1 MEIKTT
7 PIKDL
12 LEIEPIV
19 FGDERGYFFESF
31 SERDFRRLTGLDIH
45 FVQDNESM
53 SSRGV
58 LRGMHFQ
65 KVPHA
70 QGKLVRVVQGAV
82 QDVALDLRRDSP
94 TLGQYF
100 TTVLDSRRK
109 NMLYLPAGF
118 AHGFLTLEDNTVFQY
133 KCTEFY
139 ERTSEGSVKWNDPEI
154 GIEWMLPEVDYI
166 ISEKDRNAPL
176 FKEQPYRF

>member
-139 ERTSEGSVKWNDPEI
+139 ERTSEGSVKWDDPEL